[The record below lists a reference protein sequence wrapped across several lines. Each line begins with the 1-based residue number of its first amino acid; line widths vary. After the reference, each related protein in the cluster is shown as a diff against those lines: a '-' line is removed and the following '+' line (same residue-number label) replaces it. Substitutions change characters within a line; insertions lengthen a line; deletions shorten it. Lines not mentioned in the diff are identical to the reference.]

1 MSTRI
6 ITLAVTVAALRAVGC
21 HFAVGILVS
30 PASAQDGTPTEAERA
45 TLREI
50 ANETREEQRIPGM
63 SIAIGRDGRLVF
75 ADGFGSLDLDG
86 KVAAT
91 ADTRYRIASIT
102 KPVTAVAVLQLEATG
117 KLGLD
122 DPVHQ
127 RCPGYPEKE
136 SNPTIRHLL
145 AHQGGIR
152 HTTDEEDTSIVGAF
166 PRLADAIAPV
176 TGEALEFEPGTK
188 TLYTSWGYAILG
200 CVIETISGQ
209 SYMDYITEHV
219 LGPAGMSA
227 TTLDRPDFAAPDFSP
242 GYRERGSRLEPSE
255 VVDTRFKTP
264 ASGLISSAPD
274 LVRFA
279 LALQSGDLLA
289 EDWRARMFEPQ
300 TLRDG
305 KVTQHTL
312 GWVTAP
318 RPGGL
323 AAYYSTGSMEGT
335 TAFLYTIPEKGYAVA
350 ILANRERYVQ
360 QLVPLMRRINE
371 MLIH

>member
-1 MSTRI
+1 MDGTR
-6 ITLAVTVAALRAVGC
+6 AALRALGGVL
-21 HFAVGILVS
+21 LVVLL
-30 PASAQDGTPTEAERA
+30 ASSALAQNGALTEAERA

-50 ANETREEQRIPGM
+50 VSQARQEQRIPGM
-63 SIAIGRDGRLVF
+63 SIAIARDGRLVF
-75 ADGFGSLDLDG
+75 AEGFGSVDLEG
-86 KVAAT
+86 EVAAT
-91 ADTRYRIASIT
+91 ADTRYRIASIA
-102 KPVTAVAVLQLEATG
+102 KPVTAVAVLQLAAAG
-117 KLGLD
+117 KLSLD
-122 DPVHQ
+122 DPVHE
-127 RCPGYPEKE
+127 RCPGYPAKE
-136 SNPTIRHLL
+136 RDPTVRHLL
-145 AHQGGIR
+145 AHQSGIR
-152 HTTDEEDTSIVGAF
+152 HTTDEEDTSIVGSF

-176 TGEALEFEPGTK
+176 ADEALEFEPGTK

-200 CVIETISGQ
+200 CVIETVSGQ

-242 GYRERGSRLEPSE
+242 GYRGQGSRLRPSE

-279 LALQSGDLLA
+279 LALQSGELLA
-289 EDWRARMFEPQ
+289 EDWREAMFEAQ

-305 KVTQHTL
+305 SVTQHTL

-318 RPGGL
+318 RPEGL

-335 TAFLYTIPEKGYAVA
+335 TAFLYMVPEKGYAVA

-360 QLVPLMRRINE
+360 ELVPLIRRVNE
-371 MLIH
+371 MLIR

>member
-1 MSTRI
+1 MRG
-6 ITLAVTVAALRAVGC
+6 LAASLRGTGCLLAMALSA
-21 HFAVGILVS
+21 S
-30 PASAQDGTPTEAERA
+30 PTSAQEGALTEEERA

-50 ANETREEQRIPGM
+50 ASETRQEQRIPGM
-63 SIAIGRDGRLVF
+63 SIAIGREGRIVF
-75 ADGFGSLDLDG
+75 ADGFGIVDPDG
-86 KVAAT
+86 EVAAS

-102 KPVTAVAVLQLEATG
+102 KPVTAVAVLQLAAAG
-117 KLGLD
+117 KLSLD

-127 RCPGYPEKE
+127 RCPGYPAKE
-136 SNPTIRHLL
+136 RDPTIRHLL
-145 AHQGGIR
+145 AHQSGIR
-152 HTTDEEDTSIVGAF
+152 HTTDEEDTSIVGSF
-166 PRLADAIAPV
+166 PRLADAIASV
-176 TGEALEFEPGTK
+176 AGEALEFEPGTK

-200 CVIETISGQ
+200 CVIEAVSGQ

-242 GYRERGSRLEPSE
+242 GYRERRSRLEPSE
-255 VVDTRFKTP
+255 VVDTRFKTA

-279 LALQSGDLLA
+279 LALETGELLP

-305 KVTQHTL
+305 ERTQHTL
-312 GWVTAP
+312 GWLTAP
-318 RPGGL
+318 RPDGL

-335 TAFLYTIPEKGYAVA
+335 TAFLYIVPEKGYAVA

-360 QLVPLMRRINE
+360 ELVPLMRRVNE
-371 MLIH
+371 MLIR